1 MKFAEALVFI
11 GMFQWNL
18 VGESEEKEA
27 EGFSWDKV
35 KVGCLDL
42 ACSRLGFGDTMKGVT
57 GRLHLFELMYDRGV
71 EFMLVGEVVLKIV
84 TGRECLW
91 AERTAVVLREL
102 AEESME
108 VEMTEHRGG
117 VLTALTTEEGKVTV
131 VHSDVVEC
139 GEETKCDR

>member
-1 MKFAEALVFI
+1 
-11 GMFQWNL
+11 
-18 VGESEEKEA
+18 
-27 EGFSWDKV
+27 
-35 KVGCLDL
+35 
-42 ACSRLGFGDTMKGVT
+42 
-57 GRLHLFELMYDRGV
+57 
-71 EFMLVGEVVLKIV
+71 MLVGEVVLKIV

>member
-42 ACSRLGFGDTMKGVT
+42 ACSRLGFGDVTKGVS
-57 GRLHLFELMYDRGV
+57 GCLHLFELMYDRGV
-71 EFMLVGEVVLKIV
+71 EFVLVGEVVLKIA
-84 TGRECLW
+84 TG
-91 AERTAVVLREL
+91 
-102 AEESME
+102 
-108 VEMTEHRGG
+108 
-117 VLTALTTEEGKVTV
+117 
-131 VHSDVVEC
+131 
-139 GEETKCDR
+139 